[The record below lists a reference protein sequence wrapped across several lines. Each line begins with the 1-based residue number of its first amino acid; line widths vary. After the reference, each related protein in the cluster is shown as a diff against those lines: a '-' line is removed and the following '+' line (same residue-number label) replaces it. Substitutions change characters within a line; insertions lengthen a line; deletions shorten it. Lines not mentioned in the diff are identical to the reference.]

1 MKKYFAISLALI
13 LALCLATPAL
23 AVTPDLDIPDMP
35 AIPDISDDID
45 FGGIDFGGIIG
56 DWFGANPV
64 PPLVPTEPAE
74 PTEPVEDTDA
84 PIGGCWFDW
93 IDWILDWL
101 WWMG

>member
-35 AIPDISDDID
+35 AVPDISDNID
-45 FGGIDFGGIIG
+45 FGIDFGDIVDGWIEE
-56 DWFGANPV
+56 NPV
-64 PPLVPTEPAE
+64 PPMVPAE
-74 PTEPVEDTDA
+74 PTEPVENPDA

-93 IDWILDWL
+93 ILDWL

>member
-45 FGGIDFGGIIG
+45 FGGIDFGGIVD
-56 DWFGANPV
+56 DWLEENPV
-64 PPLVPTEPAE
+64 PPLVPTEPA
-74 PTEPVEDTDA
+74 EPVEDTDA

-93 IDWILDWL
+93 ILDWF

>member
-45 FGGIDFGGIIG
+45 FGGIDFGGIVD
-56 DWFGANPV
+56 DWLEENPV
-64 PPLVPTEPAE
+64 PPTEPAE